1 MSKGD
6 KLKQKLLFIGVLFF
20 ILKADFFAQ
29 DKSLYE
35 LLKENFKKKYLS
47 IGLQF
52 QGLADFQPERNLA
65 GNNGFRIANLKL
77 KIKGDLDD
85 NVGYYIQM
93 NFVKSVS
100 LYDAFI
106 SYKHSDLIKL
116 DLGQFK
122 SPFSTEEL
130 TSSSVIDFVNRSQV
144 VSKIAPGRQIGL
156 QLSGKLKEA
165 HIFYTAGIFN
175 GNGINTTNDNQHF
188 LYLGR
193 MGYSQNFNKNN
204 KIDLALNAGFSK
216 DDMESF
222 QGDRFIAGG
231 DFRLVVDNILLSSE
245 YIFQK
250 LKDSMKTKFT
260 NLGYHITVGYSVSEI
275 VQLLARWDSYIPDK
289 LIGTENNLAILGCN
303 ISPNEFI
310 FIRINYL
317 INPDDK
323 EFKHHRLLVS
333 SQLVF

>member
-1 MSKGD
+1 MSKGG

-20 ILKADFFAQ
+20 VLKADFFAQ

-52 QGLADFQPERNLA
+52 QGLADFQPERNLG

-77 KIKGDLDD
+77 KLKGDLDD
-85 NVGYYIQM
+85 NVGYYVQM

-106 SYKHSDLIKL
+106 SYKYSDLLKL

-122 SPFSTEEL
+122 APFSTEEL
-130 TSSSVIDFVNRSQV
+130 TSSSVIDFANRSQV

-156 QLSGKLKEA
+156 QLSGNLREA

-193 MGYSQNFNKNN
+193 MGYSQNINKND
-204 KIDLALNAGFSK
+204 KITFALNAGFSR

-222 QGDRFIAGG
+222 NGDRFIAGG
-231 DFRLVVDNILLSSE
+231 DFRLVVNNILLSSE

-250 LKDSMKTKFT
+250 LKDSMKAEFT
-260 NLGYHITVGYSVSEI
+260 NQGYHITAGYSVSEI
-275 VQLLARWDSYIPDK
+275 VQLLARWDSYTPDK
-289 LIGTENNLAILGCN
+289 LIGVENNLAILGCN
-303 ISPNEFI
+303 IAPNEFI

-323 EFKHHRLLVS
+323 DFKHHQLLIN

>member
-1 MSKGD
+1 
-6 KLKQKLLFIGVLFF
+6 
-20 ILKADFFAQ
+20 
-29 DKSLYE
+29 
-35 LLKENFKKKYLS
+35 
-47 IGLQF
+47 
-52 QGLADFQPERNLA
+52 
-65 GNNGFRIANLKL
+65 
-77 KIKGDLDD
+77 
-85 NVGYYIQM
+85 M
-93 NFVKSVS
+93 NFVKSAS

-106 SYKHSDLIKL
+106 SYKHSDFIKL

-122 SPFSTEEL
+122 APFSTEEL

-165 HIFYTAGIFN
+165 RIFYTVGIFN

-231 DFRLVVDNILLSSE
+231 DFRLVVDDILLSSE

-260 NLGYHITVGYSVSEI
+260 NQGYHITVGYSVSEI

-289 LIGTENNLAILGCN
+289 LIGVENNLAILGCN

>member
-6 KLKQKLLFIGVLFF
+6 KLKQRLLFIGVLVF
-20 ILKADFFAQ
+20 ILNPDFSAQ

-52 QGLADFQPERNLA
+52 QGLADFQPERNLT

-106 SYKHSDLIKL
+106 SYKYSDLVKL

-122 SPFSTEEL
+122 APFSTEEL
-130 TSSSVIDFVNRSQV
+130 TSSSVIDFVTRSQV
-144 VSKIAPGRQIGL
+144 VSKIAPSRQIGV
-156 QLSGKLKEA
+156 QLSGEIKEA
-165 HIFYTAGIFN
+165 NVFYTTGIFN

-193 MGYSQNFNKNN
+193 IGYSKNFNKND
-204 KIDLALNAGFSK
+204 KIIFALNTGFSK
-216 DDMESF
+216 DNMESF
-222 QGDRFIAGG
+222 TGDRLIAGG
-231 DFRLVVDNILLSSE
+231 DFRLVVDKMLLSSE

-250 LKDSMKTKFT
+250 LKDSMKTEFT
-260 NLGYHITVGYSVSEI
+260 NQGYHVTAGYSVSEI
-275 VQLLARWDSYIPDK
+275 VQILARWDSYIPDK
-289 LIGTENNLAILGCN
+289 LIGVENNLAILGCN

-310 FIRINYL
+310 LIRINYL
-317 INPDDK
+317 INPDDNDI
-323 EFKHHRLLVS
+323 KHHQLLIN